1 MEKFLNKLLRFP
13 KITILALLIISVAF
27 FMVMKENSKMETD
40 LDKYMPQ
47 DHPAFVYSDQAE
59 EIFNIKDGIIIAIEN
74 PEGIYQT
81 ETLQKVKD
89 LTKQLGKMK
98 EIEKSDVT
106 SLYTADNII
115 GTEDG
120 MDVKAFFK
128 KVPTTEEGL
137 LEISENVRAN
147 EMIFGKLVSENETVT
162 VIIAEIGDDV
172 FSQEFYHQILELV
185 NSFEGPEKLYVAG
198 VPIVEGSMAYLGPKD
213 MQKMVPIV
221 MLVII
226 TS

>member
-1 MEKFLNKLLRFP
+1 MEKLLNRILRFP
-13 KITILALLIISVAF
+13 KLIMLVLLIISVAF
-27 FMVMKENSKMETD
+27 FMVMKKNSRMETD
-40 LDKYMPQ
+40 LDEYMPQ

-59 EIFNIKDGIIIAIEN
+59 EIFNIQDGIIIAIEN
-74 PEGIYQT
+74 PDGIYQT

-98 EIEKSDVT
+98 EIDKNDVT

-137 LEISENVRAN
+137 N
-147 EMIFGKLVSENETVT
+147 E
-162 VIIAEIGDDV
+162 
-172 FSQEFYHQILELV
+172 
-185 NSFEGPEKLYVAG
+185 
-198 VPIVEGSMAYLGPKD
+198 
-213 MQKMVPIV
+213 
-221 MLVII
+221 
-226 TS
+226 

>member
-1 MEKFLNKLLRFP
+1 
-13 KITILALLIISVAF
+13 
-27 FMVMKENSKMETD
+27 MKKNSKMETD

-47 DHPAFVYSDQAE
+47 DHPAFVYSDEAE
-59 EIFNIKDGIIIAIEN
+59 EIFNIQDGIIIAIEN
-74 PEGIYQT
+74 QDGIYQT

-128 KVPTTEEGL
+128 
-137 LEISENVRAN
+137 
-147 EMIFGKLVSENETVT
+147 
-162 VIIAEIGDDV
+162 
-172 FSQEFYHQILELV
+172 
-185 NSFEGPEKLYVAG
+185 
-198 VPIVEGSMAYLGPKD
+198 
-213 MQKMVPIV
+213 
-221 MLVII
+221 
-226 TS
+226 